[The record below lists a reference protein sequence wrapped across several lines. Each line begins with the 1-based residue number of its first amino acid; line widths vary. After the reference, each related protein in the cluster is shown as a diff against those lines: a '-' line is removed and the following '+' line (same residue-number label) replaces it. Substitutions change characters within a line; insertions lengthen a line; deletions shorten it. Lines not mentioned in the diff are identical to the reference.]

1 MPLIKK
7 LIRLGKSSRAVVIPA
22 EWLGYY
28 EKQGLSIESILMELN
43 GEITMRIPTEAEGKL
58 MSVEDTDGKQRK
70 IADKPKEGPRT
81 QEGSSGKQ
89 Q

>member
-22 EWLGYY
+22 EWLEYY

-43 GEITMRIPTEAEGKL
+43 GELTMRIPTEAEGKL
-58 MSVEDTDGKQRK
+58 MTDGKQRK
-70 IADKPKEGPRT
+70 IADKPEEEPRT
-81 QEGSSGKQ
+81 QEAGSGKQ